1 MSRLGI
7 SIRRVRPIA
16 FAAFLFLGADRV
28 VVAQTGTATINGQVS
43 DESGAV
49 LPGVAVTATSP
60 ALQVPQMTATTD
72 IEGRYRLT
80 PLPIGTYNVTFE
92 LSGFKTVRREDIRLT
107 AGFTAR
113 VDAAM
118 SVGAL
123 AETITVSGASPLV
136 DTESTANSTQ
146 LTRETLELLPT
157 SRSSYSA
164 ILMQTPSARMPANR
178 VDVGGSQ
185 FANSPRF
192 YALGQLGDSWHSIEN
207 IIAMSPADNPSGN
220 YIDYSAMDETVVSIG
235 GHSAETPNMGL
246 ALNALVKSGGNDFT
260 GSAYYAYTGR
270 QLQSNNIGKNVNI
283 IAPERLQY
291 RDDANFELG
300 GRIVSN
306 KLWFFGSFRQR
317 RQIDEIV
324 AVCKKP
330 DGSQC
335 DQNNHDRFFTIKV
348 TDQINAKNR
357 IIGFVQPHYRNRTGG
372 GSATADWSTATA
384 RVGFEGTWKGEW
396 QSVPTN
402 RLVLSVLSGA
412 WWLRSGDEDP
422 GITTAPSGTDS
433 FLGTTF
439 GSSSAIGGRNPQDR
453 YQVRASAEYYKPGF
467 AGTHRLK
474 AGTDFFKMRAERG
487 SVSRGELGNYT
498 LTFLNRVADR
508 ITVFSNPVT
517 PKQPMLFLYFY
528 GQDSW
533 AMGSKVTLN
542 LGANIHRQAATIN
555 PGGFC
560 RKAAD
565 GPAAVIFPAQC
576 YAEDAPPVFRA
587 ISPRVHLSYDLSGH
601 STSVI
606 KGGYARYYT
615 PLLEDDL
622 HIANHYT
629 ISDATYRWRDLNGNR
644 NYDPGEVNLDPNGLD
659 FLSINLRGGDPLYGF
674 GHFNPDLKQRYHDEL
689 MLSFERQLAPT
700 WAVRLSGIQSWA
712 KNQWR
717 VKNVLRPYSAYNIP
731 ITNPDPG
738 NDGVVGTPDDP
749 AGVRFTYYDY
759 PAAFAGFA
767 NQDSEYVNDTSAN
780 RSYTSYEVEL
790 NRRYGNNWQF
800 RSSYSATKKTEP
812 FGTSDNT
819 VIAGLDPNTEIN
831 AAYDGLLEW
840 EFRTAASYLFR
851 YGILTSANFDI
862 RSGEYWERSVQF
874 RGPVGSR
881 IPTQVLRVE
890 PRGSRQ
896 ADSLKMLDIRA
907 EKRFNVG
914 GTRRLAVTLNV
925 YNVLNSNSP
934 LGIQGRSG
942 PQFGFVTNI
951 PPGRLVEGAFRLGF

>member
-1 MSRLGI
+1 MSRLTV
-7 SIRRVRPIA
+7 SNWRIRTIVVMA
-16 FAAFLFLGADRV
+16 LLVLVADRV
-28 VVAQTGTATINGQVS
+28 ALAQTGTATINGQAT
-43 DESGAV
+43 DESGGV
-49 LPGVAVTATSP
+49 LPGVTVTATSP
-60 ALQVPQMTATTD
+60 ALQVPQTTATTD
-72 IEGRYRLT
+72 LEGRYRLT
-80 PLPIGTYNVTFE
+80 PLPIGTYILNFE
-92 LSGFKTVRREDIRLT
+92 LAGFKTVRREDIRLT

-123 AETITVSGASPLV
+123 EETITVSGASPLV
-136 DTESTANSTQ
+136 DTASTANSTQ

-157 SRSSYSA
+157 SRSSYNA

-192 YALGQLGDSWHSIEN
+192 YALGQLGDSWHSVEN
-207 IIAMSPADNPSGN
+207 VIAMSPADNPSGN

-235 GHSAETPNMGL
+235 GHSADTPNMGL

-270 QLQSNNIGKNVNI
+270 SLQSDNIGKNVNI
-283 IAPERLQY
+283 IAPERLAY
-291 RDDANFELG
+291 RDDANVELG
-300 GRIVSN
+300 GRLLTNQV
-306 KLWFFGSFRQR
+306 WFFGSFRQR
-317 RQIDEIV
+317 RQVDEIV
-324 AVCKKP
+324 A
-330 DGSQC
+330 GASRMTQC
-335 DQNNHDRFFTIKV
+335 DFAHDRFFTIKV

-357 IIGFVQPHYRNRTGG
+357 LIGFVQPHYRNRTGG

-396 QSVPTN
+396 QYVPTN
-402 RLVLSVLSGA
+402 RLVLSVLGGA

-422 GITTAPSGTDS
+422 GITTAPAALDS

-467 AGTHRLK
+467 AGTHKLK
-474 AGTDFFKMRAERG
+474 VGMDMFKMRAERG
-487 SVSRGELGNYT
+487 SVSRGALGNYT
-498 LTFLNRVADR
+498 LTFLNGVADR
-508 ITVFSNPVT
+508 ITVSSNPVT
-517 PKQPMLFLYFY
+517 PKQPMMFLYLY

-555 PGGFC
+555 PDGFC
-560 RKAAD
+560 REAAD
-565 GPAAVIFPAQC
+565 GPAAVIFPKQC
-576 YAEDAPPVFRA
+576 YPEDAPPIFRA
-587 ISPRVHLSYDLSGH
+587 IAPRAHLSYDLSGR
-601 STSVI
+601 STTVI

-644 NYDPGEVNLDPNGLD
+644 DYDIGEVNLDPNNPD
-659 FLSINLRGGDPLYGF
+659 YLSINLRGGDPLYGF
-674 GHFNPDLKQRYHDEL
+674 GHFNPDLRQRYHDEL

-717 VKNVLRPYSAYNIP
+717 IKNVLRPYSAYNIP

-738 NDGVVGTPDDP
+738 NDGVVGTGDDP

-767 NQDSEYVNDTSAN
+767 NQDSEYVNDTSAD

-812 FGTSDNT
+812 FGTSDNV
-819 VIAGLDPNTEIN
+819 VIVGLDPNAEVN
-831 AAYDGLLEW
+831 AAYNGLLEW
-840 EFRTAASYLFR
+840 EYRAAASYLFR

-874 RGPVGSR
+874 RGPAGSR

-896 ADSLKMLDIRA
+896 AEALKMLDIRA
-907 EKRFNVG
+907 EKRLELG
-914 GTRRLAVTLNV
+914 GTKRLSVTLNV
-925 YNVLNSNSP
+925 YNLLNTNSP

-942 PQFGFVTNI
+942 PQFGFVTSI
-951 PPGRLVEGAFRLGF
+951 PPGRLVEGSFRIGF

>member
-1 MSRLGI
+1 MCRASVSSRL
-7 SIRRVRPIA
+7 IRPVVVA
-16 FAAFLFLGADRV
+16 LLFLAFDRAAS
-28 VVAQTGTATINGQVS
+28 AQTGTATINGQVT

-49 LPGVAVTATSP
+49 LPGVTVTAMSP
-60 ALQVPQMTATTD
+60 ALQVPQVISATD
-72 IEGRYRLT
+72 QEGRYRLT
-80 PLPIGTYNVTFE
+80 PLPIGTYSVTFE
-92 LSGFKTVRREDIRLT
+92 LAGFKTVRREEIRLT
-107 AGFTAR
+107 VGFTAR

-136 DTESTANSTQ
+136 DTASTANSTQ

-157 SRSSYSA
+157 SRSSYNA

-235 GHSAETPNMGL
+235 GHSADTPNMGL
-246 ALNALVKSGGNDFT
+246 QLNAIVKTGGNVFS

-270 QLQSNNIGKNVNI
+270 SLQSDNIGRYTNI

-300 GRIVSN
+300 GRIFPN

-348 TDQINAKNR
+348 TNQLNAKNR

-396 QSVPTN
+396 QYVPTS
-402 RLVLSVLSGA
+402 RLVLSVLGGG

-422 GITTAPSGTDS
+422 GITRAPAGSDS
-433 FLGTTF
+433 FLGTSF
-439 GSSSAIGGRNPQDR
+439 GSSTAIGGRNPQDR
-453 YQVRASAEYYKPGF
+453 YQVRASAEWYKPDFG
-467 AGTHRLK
+467 GTHKLK
-474 AGTDFFKMRAERG
+474 VGTDFFKMRAERG
-487 SVSRGELGNYT
+487 SVSRGDLGNYT
-498 LTFLNRVADR
+498 LTFLNTAADR

-517 PKQPMLFLYFY
+517 PKQPMMFLYWY

-533 AMGSKVTLN
+533 AMGSRVTLN
-542 LGANIHRQAATIN
+542 LGANIHRQTATIN
-555 PGGFC
+555 PDGFC

-565 GPAAVIFPAQC
+565 GPAAIIFPAQC
-576 YAEDAPPVFRA
+576 YPEDAPPVFMA
-587 ISPRVHLSYDLSGH
+587 ISPRAHLSYDFTGR
-601 STSVI
+601 STTVI

-629 ISDATYRWRDLNGNR
+629 ISDATYRWRDLNANR
-644 NYDPGEVNLDPNGLD
+644 DYDPGEVDLDPNHTD

-674 GHFNPDLKQRYHDEL
+674 GHFNPDLKQRYHDEV
-689 MLSFERQLAPT
+689 MLSFERQLAST
-700 WAVRLSGIQSWA
+700 WAARVSGIQSWA

-717 VKNVLRPYSAYNIP
+717 VKNVLRPYSAYSIP
-731 ITNPDPG
+731 ITNADPG
-738 NDGVVGTPDDP
+738 NDGILGNADDP
-749 AGVRFTYYDY
+749 AGRTFTYYDY
-759 PAAFAGFA
+759 PAQFAGLA
-767 NQDSEYVNDTSAN
+767 NQDSEYINDESAD
-780 RSYTSYEVEL
+780 RSYKSFEVEV

-800 RSSYSATKKTEP
+800 RTSYSATWKTEP

-819 VIAGLDPNTEIN
+819 VIVGLDPNSEIN
-831 AAYDGLLEW
+831 TGYENLMEW
-840 EFRTAASYLFR
+840 EYRAAASYLFR
-851 YGILTSANFDI
+851 YGILTSANYDI

-874 RGPVGSR
+874 RGPAGSR

-896 ADSLKMLDIRA
+896 ADALKMLDIRA
-907 EKRFNVG
+907 EKRFELG
-914 GTRRLAVTLNV
+914 GTRRLSVTLNV
-925 YNVLNSNSP
+925 YNLLNTNSP
-934 LGIQGRSG
+934 LGVQGRSG
-942 PQFGFVTNI
+942 PQFGFVTSI

>member
-1 MSRLGI
+1 MSRASVWIQLLRAMALALLLVACG
-7 SIRRVRPIA
+7 RAA
-16 FAAFLFLGADRV
+16 FA
-28 VVAQTGTATINGQVS
+28 QMGTATINGQVN

-49 LPGVAVTATSP
+49 LPGVTVTATSP
-60 ALQVPQMTATTD
+60 ALQVPQVVGVTD
-72 IEGRYRLT
+72 AEGHYRLT
-80 PLPIGTYNVTFE
+80 ALPIGTYSVTFE
-92 LSGFKTVRREDIRLT
+92 LAGFRTVRREEIRLT
-107 AGFTAR
+107 VGFTAR

-136 DTESTANSTQ
+136 DTASTANSTQ

-157 SRSSYSA
+157 SRSSYNA

-235 GHSAETPNMGL
+235 GHSADTPNMGL
-246 ALNALVKSGGNDFT
+246 QLNAIVKSGGNDLS
-260 GSAYYAYTGR
+260 GAAYYAYTGSR
-270 QLQSNNIGKNVNI
+270 LQSDNIGRYTNI
-283 IAPERLQY
+283 ISPERLQF
-291 RDDANFELG
+291 RDDANLELG
-300 GRIVSN
+300 GRIITN

-317 RQIDEIV
+317 REIDEIV

-330 DGSQC
+330 DASQC
-335 DQNNHDRFFTIKV
+335 DQNNHDRFFTVKI

-396 QSVPTN
+396 QYVPTS
-402 RLVLSVLSGA
+402 RLVISVLGGS

-422 GITTAPSGTDS
+422 GITKAPAGTDS
-433 FLGTTF
+433 FLGTSF
-439 GSSSAIGGRNPQDR
+439 GSSTAIGGRNPQDR
-453 YQVRASAEYYKPGF
+453 YQVRASAEWYKPGF
-467 AGTHRLK
+467 AGTHKLK
-474 AGTDFFKMRAERG
+474 VGTDFFKMRAERG

-517 PKQPMLFLYFY
+517 PKQPMMFLYWY

-542 LGANIHRQAATIN
+542 LGANIHRQSATIN

-560 RKAAD
+560 RKPAD
-565 GPAAVIFPAQC
+565 GPAAVVFPAQC
-576 YAEDAPPVFRA
+576 YPEDAPPVLKAIAPRA
-587 ISPRVHLSYDLSGH
+587 HLSYDISGH
-601 STSVI
+601 STTVI

-629 ISDATYRWRDLNGNR
+629 ISDATYRWRDLNGNG
-644 NYDPGEVNLDPNGLD
+644 NYDTGEANLDPNSTD

-674 GHFNPDLKQRYHDEL
+674 GHFNPDVKQRYHDEV

-700 WAVRLSGIQSWA
+700 WAARVSGIQSWA

-717 VKNVLRPYSAYNIP
+717 VKNVLRPYSAYSIP
-731 ITNPDPG
+731 ITNADPG
-738 NDGVVGTPDDP
+738 NDGVAGTADDP
-749 AGVRFTYYDY
+749 AGRTFTYYDY
-759 PAAFAGFA
+759 PAQFAGLA
-767 NQDSEYVNDTSAN
+767 NQDSEYVNDASAN
-780 RSYTSYEVEL
+780 RSYSSFEVEV
-790 NRRYGNNWQF
+790 NRRYQSNWQF
-800 RSSYSATKKTEP
+800 RSSYSATWKTEP

-819 VIAGLDPNTEIN
+819 VIVGMDPNSEIN
-831 AAYDGLLEW
+831 AAYNNLLEW
-840 EFRTAASYLFR
+840 EYRAAASYLFR
-851 YGILTSANFDI
+851 YGILTSANYDL

-874 RGPVGSR
+874 RGPSGSR

-896 ADSLKMLDIRA
+896 VDSLKMLDIRA
-907 EKRFNVG
+907 EKRFELG
-914 GTRRLAVTLNV
+914 GTRRLSVTLNV
-925 YNVLNSNSP
+925 YNLLNANSP

-942 PQFGFVTNI
+942 PTFGFATSI

>member
-1 MSRLGI
+1 MSRASVSSRL
-7 SIRRVRPIA
+7 IRVVIVALLFLA
-16 FAAFLFLGADRV
+16 FDRAAF
-28 VVAQTGTATINGQVS
+28 AQTGTATINGQVT

-49 LPGVAVTATSP
+49 LPGVTVTATSP
-60 ALQVPQMTATTD
+60 ALQVPQVIAATD
-72 IEGRYRLT
+72 QEGRYRLT

-92 LSGFKTVRREDIRLT
+92 LAGFKTVRREEIRLT
-107 AGFTAR
+107 VGFTAR

-136 DTESTANSTQ
+136 DTASTANSTQ

-235 GHSAETPNMGL
+235 GHSADTPNMGL
-246 ALNALVKSGGNDFT
+246 QLNAIVKSGGNDFT
-260 GSAYYAYTGR
+260 GSAYYAYTGQR
-270 QLQSNNIGKNVNI
+270 LQSDNIGRYTNI
-283 IAPERLQY
+283 ISPERLSY
-291 RDDANFELG
+291 RDDTNIEAG
-300 GRIVSN
+300 GRILTN

-317 RQIDEIV
+317 REIDEIV

-348 TDQINAKNR
+348 TDQVNAKHR
-357 IIGFVQPHYRNRTGG
+357 VIGFVQPHYRNRTGG

-396 QSVPTN
+396 QYVPTS
-402 RLVLSVLSGA
+402 RLVVSVLGGA

-422 GITTAPSGTDS
+422 GITRAPAGNDS
-433 FLGTTF
+433 FLGTSF
-439 GSSSAIGGRNPQDR
+439 GSSTAIGGRNPQDR
-453 YQVRASAEYYKPGF
+453 YQLRASAEWYKPDFG
-467 AGTHRLK
+467 GTHKLK
-474 AGTDFFKMRAERG
+474 VGTDFFKMRAERG

-498 LTFLNRVADR
+498 LTFLNTVADR

-517 PKQPMLFLYFY
+517 PKQPMMFLYWY

-533 AMGSKVTLN
+533 AMGSRLTLN
-542 LGANIHRQAATIN
+542 LGANIHHQTATIN

-560 RKAAD
+560 RNAAD
-565 GPAAVIFPAQC
+565 GPAAIIFPAQC
-576 YAEDAPPVFRA
+576 YPEAAPPVFNGIAPRA
-587 ISPRVHLSYDLSGH
+587 HVSYDVTAR
-601 STSVI
+601 STTVI

-644 NYDPGEVNLDPNGLD
+644 DYDPGESDLDPNHPD

-689 MLSFERQLAPT
+689 MLSFERQLAST
-700 WAVRLSGIQSWA
+700 WAARVSGIQSWA

-731 ITNPDPG
+731 VTNADPG
-738 NDGVVGTPDDP
+738 NDGVLGTADDP
-749 AGVRFTYYDY
+749 TGRSFTYYDY
-759 PAAFAGFA
+759 PAQFAGLA
-767 NQDSEYVNDTSAN
+767 NQDSEYVNDKSAD
-780 RSYTSYEVEL
+780 RSYRSFEVEV

-800 RSSYSATKKTEP
+800 RSSYSATWKTEP
-812 FGTSDNT
+812 FGSSDNT
-819 VIAGLDPNTEIN
+819 VIVGMDPNSEIN
-831 AAYDGLLEW
+831 AAYDNLLEW
-840 EFRTAASYLFR
+840 EYRAAASYLFR
-851 YGILTSANFDI
+851 YGILGSANYDI
-862 RSGEYWERSVQF
+862 RSGEYWERTVQF
-874 RGPVGSR
+874 RGPAGSR

-896 ADSLKMLDIRA
+896 VDSLKMLDIRA
-907 EKRFNVG
+907 EKRFELG
-914 GTRRLAVTLNV
+914 GTRRLSVTLNV
-925 YNVLNSNSP
+925 YNLLNANSP

-942 PQFGFVTNI
+942 PQFGFVTSI

>member
-1 MSRLGI
+1 MLRASVSSRL
-7 SIRRVRPIA
+7 IRPLVVA
-16 FAAFLFLGADRV
+16 LLFLAFDRAAS
-28 VVAQTGTATINGQVS
+28 AQTGTATINGQVT

-49 LPGVAVTATSP
+49 LPGVTVIAMSP
-60 ALQVPQMTATTD
+60 ALQVPQVISATD
-72 IEGRYRLT
+72 QEGRYRLT
-80 PLPIGTYNVTFE
+80 PLPIGTYSVTFE
-92 LSGFKTVRREDIRLT
+92 LAGFKTVRREEIRLT
-107 AGFTAR
+107 VGFTAR

-136 DTESTANSTQ
+136 DTASTANSTQ

-157 SRSSYSA
+157 SRSSYNA

-235 GHSAETPNMGL
+235 GHSADTPNMGL
-246 ALNALVKSGGNDFT
+246 QLNAIVKTGGNVFS
-260 GSAYYAYTGR
+260 GAAYYAYTGR
-270 QLQSNNIGKNVNI
+270 SLQSDNIGRYTNI

-300 GRIVSN
+300 GRIFPN

-348 TDQINAKNR
+348 TNQLNAKNR

-396 QSVPTN
+396 QYVPTS
-402 RLVLSVLSGA
+402 RLVLSVLGGG

-422 GITTAPSGTDS
+422 GITRAPAGSDS
-433 FLGTTF
+433 FLGTSF
-439 GSSSAIGGRNPQDR
+439 GSSTAIGGRNPQDR
-453 YQVRASAEYYKPGF
+453 YQVRASAEWYKPDFG
-467 AGTHRLK
+467 GTHKLK
-474 AGTDFFKMRAERG
+474 VGTDFFKMRAERG
-487 SVSRGELGNYT
+487 SVSRGDLGNYT
-498 LTFLNRVADR
+498 LTFLNTAADR

-517 PKQPMLFLYFY
+517 PKQPMMFLYWY

-533 AMGSKVTLN
+533 AMGSRVTLN
-542 LGANIHRQAATIN
+542 LGANIHRQTATIN
-555 PGGFC
+555 PDGFC

-565 GPAAVIFPAQC
+565 GPAAIIFPAQC
-576 YAEDAPPVFRA
+576 YPEDAPPVFMA
-587 ISPRVHLSYDLSGH
+587 ISPRAHLSYDFTGR
-601 STSVI
+601 STTVI

-644 NYDPGEVNLDPNGLD
+644 DYDPGEVDLDPNHTD

-674 GHFNPDLKQRYHDEL
+674 GHFNPDLKQRYHDEV
-689 MLSFERQLAPT
+689 MLSFERQLAST
-700 WAVRLSGIQSWA
+700 WAARVSGIQSWA

-717 VKNVLRPYSAYNIP
+717 VKNVLRPYSAYSIP
-731 ITNPDPG
+731 ITNADPG
-738 NDGVVGTPDDP
+738 NDGILGNADDP
-749 AGVRFTYYDY
+749 AGRTFTYYDY
-759 PAAFAGFA
+759 PAQFAGLA
-767 NQDSEYVNDTSAN
+767 NQDSEYINDESAD
-780 RSYTSYEVEL
+780 RSYKSFEVEV

-800 RSSYSATKKTEP
+800 RTSYSATWKTEP

-819 VIAGLDPNTEIN
+819 VIVGLDPNSEIN
-831 AAYDGLLEW
+831 TGYENLMEW
-840 EFRTAASYLFR
+840 EYRAAASYLFR
-851 YGILTSANFDI
+851 YGILTSANYDI

-874 RGPVGSR
+874 RGPAGSR

-896 ADSLKMLDIRA
+896 ADALKMLDIRA
-907 EKRFNVG
+907 EKRFELG
-914 GTRRLAVTLNV
+914 GTRRLSVTVNV
-925 YNVLNSNSP
+925 YNLLNANSP

-942 PQFGFVTNI
+942 PQFGFVTSI

>member
-1 MSRLGI
+1 VVVAL
-7 SIRRVRPIA
+7 
-16 FAAFLFLGADRV
+16 LFLAFDRAAS
-28 VVAQTGTATINGQVS
+28 AQTGTATINGQVT

-49 LPGVAVTATSP
+49 LPGVTVIAMSP
-60 ALQVPQMTATTD
+60 ALQVPQVISATD
-72 IEGRYRLT
+72 QEGRYRLT
-80 PLPIGTYNVTFE
+80 PLPIGTYSVTFE
-92 LSGFKTVRREDIRLT
+92 LAGFKTVRREEIRLT
-107 AGFTAR
+107 VGFTAR

-136 DTESTANSTQ
+136 DTASTANSTQ

-157 SRSSYSA
+157 SRSSYNA

-235 GHSAETPNMGL
+235 GHSADTPNMGL
-246 ALNALVKSGGNDFT
+246 QLNAIVKTGGNVFS
-260 GSAYYAYTGR
+260 GAAYYAYTGR
-270 QLQSNNIGKNVNI
+270 SLQSDNIGRYTNI

-300 GRIVSN
+300 GRIFPN

-348 TDQINAKNR
+348 TNQLNAKNR

-396 QSVPTN
+396 QYVPTS
-402 RLVLSVLSGA
+402 RLVLSVLGGG

-422 GITTAPSGTDS
+422 GITRAPAGSDS
-433 FLGTTF
+433 FLGTSF
-439 GSSSAIGGRNPQDR
+439 GSSTAIGGRNPQDR
-453 YQVRASAEYYKPGF
+453 YQVRASAEWYKPDFG
-467 AGTHRLK
+467 GTHKLK
-474 AGTDFFKMRAERG
+474 VGTDFFKMRAERG
-487 SVSRGELGNYT
+487 SVSRGDLGNYT
-498 LTFLNRVADR
+498 LTFLNTAADR

-517 PKQPMLFLYFY
+517 PKQPMMFLYWY

-533 AMGSKVTLN
+533 AMGSRVTLN
-542 LGANIHRQAATIN
+542 LGANIHRQTATIN
-555 PGGFC
+555 PDGFC

-565 GPAAVIFPAQC
+565 GPAAIIFPAQC
-576 YAEDAPPVFRA
+576 YPEDAPPVFMA
-587 ISPRVHLSYDLSGH
+587 ISPRAHLSYDFTGR
-601 STSVI
+601 STTVI

-644 NYDPGEVNLDPNGLD
+644 DYDPGEVDLDPNHTD

-674 GHFNPDLKQRYHDEL
+674 GHFNPDLKQRYHDEV
-689 MLSFERQLAPT
+689 MLSFERQLAST
-700 WAVRLSGIQSWA
+700 WAARVSGIQSWA

-717 VKNVLRPYSAYNIP
+717 VKNVLRPYSAYSIP
-731 ITNPDPG
+731 ITNADPG
-738 NDGVVGTPDDP
+738 NDGILGNADDP
-749 AGVRFTYYDY
+749 AGRTFTYYDY
-759 PAAFAGFA
+759 PAQFAGLA
-767 NQDSEYVNDTSAN
+767 NQDSEYINDESAD
-780 RSYTSYEVEL
+780 RSYKSFEVEV

-800 RSSYSATKKTEP
+800 RTSYSATWKTEP

-819 VIAGLDPNTEIN
+819 VIVGLDPNSEIN
-831 AAYDGLLEW
+831 TGYENLMEW
-840 EFRTAASYLFR
+840 EYRAAASYLFR
-851 YGILTSANFDI
+851 YGILTSANYDI

-874 RGPVGSR
+874 RGPAGSR

-896 ADSLKMLDIRA
+896 ADALKMLDIRA
-907 EKRFNVG
+907 EKRFELG
-914 GTRRLAVTLNV
+914 GTRRLSVTLNV
-925 YNVLNSNSP
+925 YNLLNTNSP
-934 LGIQGRSG
+934 LGVQGRSG
-942 PQFGFVTNI
+942 PQFGFVTSI

>member
-1 MSRLGI
+1 MCRASVSSRL
-7 SIRRVRPIA
+7 IRPVVVALLFLA
-16 FAAFLFLGADRV
+16 FDRAAF
-28 VVAQTGTATINGQVS
+28 AQTGTATINGQVT

-49 LPGVAVTATSP
+49 LPGVTVTAMSP
-60 ALQVPQMTATTD
+60 ALQVPQVISATD
-72 IEGRYRLT
+72 QEGRYRLT
-80 PLPIGTYNVTFE
+80 PLPIGTYSVTFE
-92 LSGFKTVRREDIRLT
+92 LAGFKTVRREEIRLT
-107 AGFTAR
+107 VGFTAR

-136 DTESTANSTQ
+136 DTASTANSTQ

-157 SRSSYSA
+157 SRSSYNA

-235 GHSAETPNMGL
+235 GHSADTPNMGL
-246 ALNALVKSGGNDFT
+246 QLNAIVKTGGNDFS

-270 QLQSNNIGKNVNI
+270 SLQSDNIGRYTNI

-300 GRIVSN
+300 GRIFPN

-348 TDQINAKNR
+348 TNQLNAKNR

-396 QSVPTN
+396 QYVATS
-402 RLVLSVLSGA
+402 RLVLSVLGGA

-422 GITTAPSGTDS
+422 GITRAPAGSDS
-433 FLGTTF
+433 FLGTSF
-439 GSSSAIGGRNPQDR
+439 GSSTAIGGRNPQDR
-453 YQVRASAEYYKPGF
+453 YQVRASAEWYKPDFGG
-467 AGTHRLK
+467 AHKLK
-474 AGTDFFKMRAERG
+474 VGTDFFKMRAERG
-487 SVSRGELGNYT
+487 SVSRGDLGNYT
-498 LTFLNRVADR
+498 LTFLNTAADR

-517 PKQPMLFLYFY
+517 PKQPMMFLYWY

-533 AMGSKVTLN
+533 AMGSRVTLN
-542 LGANIHRQAATIN
+542 LGANIHRQTATIN
-555 PGGFC
+555 PDGFC

-565 GPAAVIFPAQC
+565 GPAAIVFPAQC
-576 YAEDAPPVFRA
+576 YPEDAPPVFMA
-587 ISPRVHLSYDLSGH
+587 ISPRAHLSYDFTGR
-601 STSVI
+601 STTVI

-644 NYDPGEVNLDPNGLD
+644 DYDPGEVDLDPNHTD

-674 GHFNPDLKQRYHDEL
+674 GHFNPDLKQRYHDEV
-689 MLSFERQLAPT
+689 MLSFERQLAST
-700 WAVRLSGIQSWA
+700 WAARVSGIQSWA

-717 VKNVLRPYSAYNIP
+717 VKNVLRPYSAYSIP
-731 ITNPDPG
+731 ITNADPG
-738 NDGVVGTPDDP
+738 NDGILGNADDP
-749 AGVRFTYYDY
+749 AGRTFTYYDY
-759 PAAFAGFA
+759 SAQFAGLA
-767 NQDSEYVNDTSAN
+767 NQDSEYINDESAD
-780 RSYTSYEVEL
+780 RSYTSFEVEV

-800 RSSYSATKKTEP
+800 RTSYSATWKTEP

-819 VIAGLDPNTEIN
+819 VIVGLDPNSEIN
-831 AAYDGLLEW
+831 TGYENLMEW
-840 EFRTAASYLFR
+840 EYRAAASYLFR
-851 YGILTSANFDI
+851 YGILTSANYDI

-874 RGPVGSR
+874 RGPAGSR

-896 ADSLKMLDIRA
+896 ADALKMLDIRA
-907 EKRFNVG
+907 EKRFELG
-914 GTRRLAVTLNV
+914 GTRRLSVTLNV
-925 YNVLNSNSP
+925 YNLLNTNSP
-934 LGIQGRSG
+934 LGVQGRSG
-942 PQFGFVTNI
+942 PQFGFVTSI

>member
-1 MSRLGI
+1 MSRASVSSRL
-7 SIRRVRPIA
+7 IRVVIVALLFLA
-16 FAAFLFLGADRV
+16 FDRAAF
-28 VVAQTGTATINGQVS
+28 AQTGTATINGQVT

-49 LPGVAVTATSP
+49 LPGVTVTATSP
-60 ALQVPQMTATTD
+60 ALQVPQVIAATD
-72 IEGRYRLT
+72 QEGRYRLT

-92 LSGFKTVRREDIRLT
+92 LAGFKTVRREEIRLT
-107 AGFTAR
+107 VGFTAR

-136 DTESTANSTQ
+136 DTASTANSTQ

-235 GHSAETPNMGL
+235 GHSADTPNMGL
-246 ALNALVKSGGNDFT
+246 QLNAIVKTGGNDFT
-260 GSAYYAYTGR
+260 GSAYYAYTGSR
-270 QLQSNNIGKNVNI
+270 LQSDNIGRYTNI

-291 RDDANFELG
+291 RDDANLELG
-300 GRIVSN
+300 GRILTN

-348 TDQINAKNR
+348 TDQLNAKNR

-372 GSATADWSTATA
+372 GSATADWTTATA

-396 QSVPTN
+396 QYVPTN
-402 RLVLSVLSGA
+402 RLVLSVLGGA

-422 GITTAPSGTDS
+422 GITTRPAANDS
-433 FLGTTF
+433 FLGTSF
-439 GSSSAIGGRNPQDR
+439 GSSTAIGGRNPQDR
-453 YQVRASAEYYKPGF
+453 YQLRASAEWYKPDFG
-467 AGTHRLK
+467 GTHKLK
-474 AGTDFFKMRAERG
+474 VGTDFFKMRAERG
-487 SVSRGELGNYT
+487 SVSRGDLGNYT
-498 LTFLNRVADR
+498 LTFLNTAADR

-517 PKQPMLFLYFY
+517 PKQPMMFLYWY

-533 AMGSKVTLN
+533 AMGSRTTLN
-542 LGANIHRQAATIN
+542 LGANIHHQTATIN

-565 GPAAVIFPAQC
+565 GPAAIIFPAQC
-576 YAEDAPPVFRA
+576 YPEDAPPVFNG
-587 ISPRVHLSYDLSGH
+587 ISPRAHLSYDVTGR
-601 STSVI
+601 STTVI

-644 NYDPGEVNLDPNGLD
+644 DYDAGEVDLDPNHTD
-659 FLSINLRGGDPLYGF
+659 FLSINLRGGDALYGF
-674 GHFNPDLKQRYHDEL
+674 GHFNPDLQQRYHDEV

-700 WAVRLSGIQSWA
+700 WAVRVSGIQSWA

-738 NDGVVGTPDDP
+738 NDGIVGTADDP
-749 AGVRFTYYDY
+749 AGRTFTYYDY
-759 PAAFAGFA
+759 PAQFAGFA
-767 NQDSEYVNDTSAN
+767 NQDSEYVNDKSAD
-780 RSYTSYEVEL
+780 RSYKSFEVEL

-800 RSSYSATKKTEP
+800 RSSYSATWKTEP

-819 VIAGLDPNTEIN
+819 VIVGMDPNSEIN
-831 AAYDGLLEW
+831 AAYSNLLEW
-840 EFRTAASYLFR
+840 EYRAAASYLFR
-851 YGILTSANFDI
+851 YGILGSANYDI
-862 RSGEYWERSVQF
+862 RSGEYWERTVQF
-874 RGPVGSR
+874 RGPAGSR

-896 ADSLKMLDIRA
+896 VDSLKMLDIRA
-907 EKRFNVG
+907 EKRFELG
-914 GTRRLAVTLNV
+914 GTRRLSVTLNV
-925 YNVLNSNSP
+925 YNLLNSNSA

-942 PQFGFVTNI
+942 PQFGFVTSI

>member
-1 MSRLGI
+1 MCRASVSSRL
-7 SIRRVRPIA
+7 IRPVVVA
-16 FAAFLFLGADRV
+16 LLFLAFDRAAS
-28 VVAQTGTATINGQVS
+28 AQTGTATINGQVT

-49 LPGVAVTATSP
+49 LPGVTVTAMSP
-60 ALQVPQMTATTD
+60 ALQVPQVISATD
-72 IEGRYRLT
+72 QEGRYRLT
-80 PLPIGTYNVTFE
+80 PLPIGTYSVTFE
-92 LSGFKTVRREDIRLT
+92 LAGFKTVRREEIRLT
-107 AGFTAR
+107 VGFTAR

-136 DTESTANSTQ
+136 DTASTANSTH

-157 SRSSYSA
+157 SRSSYNA

-235 GHSAETPNMGL
+235 GHSADTPNMGL
-246 ALNALVKSGGNDFT
+246 QLNAIVKTGGNDFS

-270 QLQSNNIGKNVNI
+270 SLQSDNIGRYTNI

-300 GRIVSN
+300 GRIFPN

-348 TDQINAKNR
+348 TNQLNAKNR

-396 QSVPTN
+396 QYVPTS
-402 RLVLSVLSGA
+402 RLVLSVLGGG

-422 GITTAPSGTDS
+422 GITRAPAGSDS
-433 FLGTTF
+433 FLGTSF
-439 GSSSAIGGRNPQDR
+439 GSSTAIGGRNPQDR
-453 YQVRASAEYYKPGF
+453 YQVRASAEWYKPDFG
-467 AGTHRLK
+467 GTHKLK
-474 AGTDFFKMRAERG
+474 VGTDFFKMRAERG
-487 SVSRGELGNYT
+487 SVSRGDLGNYT
-498 LTFLNRVADR
+498 LTFLNTAADR

-517 PKQPMLFLYFY
+517 PKQPMMFLYWY

-533 AMGSKVTLN
+533 AMGSRVTLN
-542 LGANIHRQAATIN
+542 LGANIHRQTATIN
-555 PGGFC
+555 PDGFC

-565 GPAAVIFPAQC
+565 GPAAIIFPAQC
-576 YAEDAPPVFRA
+576 YPEDAPPVFMA
-587 ISPRVHLSYDLSGH
+587 ISPRAHLSYDFTGR
-601 STSVI
+601 STTVI

-629 ISDATYRWRDLNGNR
+629 ISDATYRWRDLNANR
-644 NYDPGEVNLDPNGLD
+644 DYDPGEVDLDPNHTD

-674 GHFNPDLKQRYHDEL
+674 GHFNPDLKQRYHDEV
-689 MLSFERQLAPT
+689 MLSFERQLAST
-700 WAVRLSGIQSWA
+700 WAARVSGIQSWA

-717 VKNVLRPYSAYNIP
+717 VKNVLRPYSAYSIP
-731 ITNPDPG
+731 ITNADPG
-738 NDGVVGTPDDP
+738 NDGILGNADDP
-749 AGVRFTYYDY
+749 AGRTFTYYDY
-759 PAAFAGFA
+759 PAQFAGLA
-767 NQDSEYVNDTSAN
+767 NQDSEYINDESAD
-780 RSYTSYEVEL
+780 RSYKSFEVEV

-800 RSSYSATKKTEP
+800 RTSYSATWKTEP

-819 VIAGLDPNTEIN
+819 VIVGLDPNSEIN
-831 AAYDGLLEW
+831 TGYENLMEW
-840 EFRTAASYLFR
+840 EYRAAASYLFR
-851 YGILTSANFDI
+851 YGILTSANYDI

-874 RGPVGSR
+874 RGPAGSR

-896 ADSLKMLDIRA
+896 ADALKMLDIRA
-907 EKRFNVG
+907 EKRFELG
-914 GTRRLAVTLNV
+914 GTRRLSVTLNV
-925 YNVLNSNSP
+925 YNLLNTNSP
-934 LGIQGRSG
+934 LGVQGRSG
-942 PQFGFVTNI
+942 PQFGFVTSI

>member
-1 MSRLGI
+1 MRANVSSRLFLSVAVVAFLVLVI
-7 SIRRVRPIA
+7 SR
-16 FAAFLFLGADRV
+16 AAF
-28 VVAQTGTATINGQVS
+28 AQTGTATINGQVT

-49 LPGVAVTATSP
+49 LPGVTVTATSP
-60 ALQVPQMTATTD
+60 ALQVPQVVSATD
-72 IEGRYRLT
+72 QEGRYRLT

-92 LSGFKTVRREDIRLT
+92 LAGFKTVRREEIRLT
-107 AGFTAR
+107 VGFTAR

-136 DTESTANSTQ
+136 DTASTANSTQ

-235 GHSAETPNMGL
+235 GHSADTPNMGL
-246 ALNALVKSGGNDFT
+246 QLNAIVKTGGNDFT
-260 GSAYYAYTGR
+260 GSAYYAYTGHS
-270 QLQSNNIGKNVNI
+270 LQSDNIGRYTNI

-291 RDDANFELG
+291 RDDTNLELG
-300 GRIVSN
+300 GRILTN

-348 TDQINAKNR
+348 TNQVNAKNR

-396 QSVPTN
+396 QYVPTN
-402 RLVLSVLSGA
+402 RLVLSVLGGA

-422 GITTAPSGTDS
+422 GITKAPAGNDS
-433 FLGTTF
+433 FLGTSF
-439 GSSSAIGGRNPQDR
+439 GSSTAIGGRNPQDR
-453 YQVRASAEYYKPGF
+453 YQVRASAEWYKPDF

-474 AGTDFFKMRAERG
+474 VGTDFFKMRAERG

-498 LTFLNRVADR
+498 LTFLNRAADR

-517 PKQPMLFLYFY
+517 PKQPMMFLYWY

-533 AMGSKVTLN
+533 AMGSRVTLN

-555 PGGFC
+555 PDGFC

-565 GPAAVIFPAQC
+565 GPAAIIFPSQC
-576 YAEDAPPVFRA
+576 YPEDAPPVYKA
-587 ISPRVHLSYDLSGH
+587 ISPRAHLSYDVTGR
-601 STSVI
+601 STTVI

-644 NYDPGEVNLDPNGLD
+644 DYDSGEVDLDPNHSD

-674 GHFNPDLKQRYHDEL
+674 GHFNPDLQQRYHDEV
-689 MLSFERQLAPT
+689 MLSFERQLAST
-700 WAVRLSGIQSWA
+700 WAARVSGIQSWA

-738 NDGVVGTPDDP
+738 NDGIVGNADDP
-749 AGVRFTYYDY
+749 VGRTFTYYDY
-759 PAAFAGFA
+759 PAQFAGFA
-767 NQDSEYVNDTSAN
+767 NQDSEYINDESAD
-780 RSYTSYEVEL
+780 RSYKSFEGEV

-800 RSSYSATKKTEP
+800 RTSYSATWKTEP

-819 VIAGLDPNTEIN
+819 VIVGLDPNSEIN
-831 AAYDGLLEW
+831 SGYNNLLEW
-840 EFRTAASYLFR
+840 EYRAAASYLFR
-851 YGILTSANFDI
+851 YGILGSANYDI

-874 RGPVGSR
+874 RGPAGSR

-896 ADSLKMLDIRA
+896 VDSLKMLDIRA
-907 EKRFNVG
+907 EKRFELG
-914 GTRRLAVTLNV
+914 GTRRLSVTLNV
-925 YNVLNSNSP
+925 YNLLNANSP

-942 PQFGFVTNI
+942 PQFGFVTSI